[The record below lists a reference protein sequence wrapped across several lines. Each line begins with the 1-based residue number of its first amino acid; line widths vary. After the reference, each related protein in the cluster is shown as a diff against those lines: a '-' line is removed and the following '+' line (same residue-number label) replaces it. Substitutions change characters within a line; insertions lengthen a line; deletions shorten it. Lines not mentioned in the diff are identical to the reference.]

1 MSTAVTF
8 YQLAAP
14 LMLFNTGE
22 VYANGA
28 VFLTY
33 IMNLMQFIYIYSWA
47 YFYTK
52 LTLWIESGNSIS
64 GWPINSAA
72 PSKKGKKW

>member
-1 MSTAVTF
+1 MLYDWMFAKYFYFIHFYHSLNYHMSTAVTF

-33 IMNLMQFIYIYSWA
+33 IMNLMQFIYIYS
-47 YFYTK
+47 
-52 LTLWIESGNSIS
+52 
-64 GWPINSAA
+64 
-72 PSKKGKKW
+72 